1 MLESFAEH
9 PIWRPLLARL
19 IHLLPTQHPL
29 NPLHHILPPRIQPMQ
44 IRQRLLKI
52 LGILRI
58 DQLPPLINLLPH
70 IQHLGASRRQHRT
83 NNDRIIRYMHNP
95 IDTLYRLVVD
105 QFLQFEAIDVVD
117 EGWEGLRESQIG
129 LFELFVLEDFV
140 PEGLVPDVP
149 VVPVGVYEDY
159 GF

>member
-1 MLESFAEH
+1 
-9 PIWRPLLARL
+9 
-19 IHLLPTQHPL
+19 
-29 NPLHHILPPRIQPMQ
+29 MQ
-44 IRQRLLKI
+44 IRQRLLEI

-70 IQHLGASRRQHRT
+70 IHHLGASRRQHRT

-95 IDTLYRLVVD
+95 IDTVDRLVVD

-140 PEGLVPDVP
+140 PEGLVANIP
-149 VVPVGVYEDY
+149 VEPVGVYEDY
-159 GF
+159 GFEEGLAEFGEFYV